1 MLQQSMSQT
10 SDAGASATL
19 PPLESSSAQDCA
31 DPAAARLARRLA
43 DERAGQVRFLRSRL
57 PSHEDA
63 EDAWQDASIKFLQ
76 HAQALEAAER
86 PGAWMAVSLRRLVV
100 DRYRRAAVQR
110 RLAETLAVEP
120 DIKPADGSGEAADL
134 VAPAE
139 CLSGL
144 VAGLKPDYAE
154 ILRRSYLEDF
164 PLKEVAEA
172 LGLTANNAAVRVHRA
187 RAALRQAMHAKCQT
201 CPLADCWAKAR
212 LHQLTDPAGQ
222 APEARV

>member
-1 MLQQSMSQT
+1 MRQMAMLQT
-10 SDAGASATL
+10 SDAGASTTL
-19 PPLESSSAQDCA
+19 QPLESSSASGCA

-76 HAQALEAAER
+76 HAHALEAAER
-86 PGAWMAVSLRRLVV
+86 PEAWMAVSLRRLVV

-120 DIKPADGSGEAADL
+120 DFGPADRSDEVPDL

-144 VAGLKPDYAE
+144 VARLKPDYAE
-154 ILRRSYLEDF
+154 ILRRSYLEDH

-187 RAALRQAMHAKCQT
+187 RAALRQALHEKCQT
-201 CPLADCWAKAR
+201 CALADCWAKAR
-212 LHQLTDPAGQ
+212 LHQLSEPASQ
-222 APEARV
+222 ARA